1 METIEIFKF
10 NSIYRDEMK
19 VKGYIFG
26 NGDRS
31 AVIVGPSRGNEN
43 EQLYICSS
51 LVRVLTELEAAGA
64 ISNDKQ
70 IMVIPSI
77 NHYAFNLDMDFFG
90 VKNLDINRCFPG
102 NDYGEP
108 ISRLA
113 GGLFCAISEYTYMIQ
128 FTSFFG
134 RSDCVPHVRMMANGH
149 ENVSLANLF
158 GLPYVVVRRPQ
169 PIDTATLN
177 YNLQRETGNA
187 FSVFTRQKEQIDE
200 KDAKQAISAVLRF
213 LTRMGIIKYECHSG
227 YISHVLYEDDLV
239 EVYAE
244 HAGIFRR
251 IVNCGDDVK
260 YGTDMAEILD
270 PYDGSVREII
280 KASTDGIVF
289 FAHNAALINQY
300 EPAFSMIHRLHE

>member
-1 METIEIFKF
+1 METIELYNFK
-10 NSIYRDEMK
+10 SIYRDDMK
-19 VKGYIFG
+19 VRGYIFG
-26 NGDRS
+26 SGDKS

-51 LVRVLTELEAAGA
+51 LVRTLTELESAGA
-64 ISNDKQ
+64 IANDKQ

-113 GGLFCAISEYTYMIQ
+113 DGLFKNISEYTYMIQ
-128 FTSFFG
+128 FSSFFE
-134 RSDCVPHVRMMANGH
+134 RSDCVPHVRMMANGY

-158 GLPYVVVRRPQ
+158 GLPYVVVRKPQ

-177 YNLQRETGNA
+177 YNLQRENGNA
-187 FSVFTRQKEQIDE
+187 FSVFTRQKELIDE

-213 LTRMGIIKYECHSG
+213 LTRMGIIRYECHSG
-227 YISHVLYEDDLV
+227 YISHVINEENRT

-244 HAGIFRR
+244 HAGIFRGL
-251 IVNCGDDVK
+251 VKCGDDVR
-260 YGTDMAEILD
+260 YGSDMAEILD
-270 PYDGSVREII
+270 PYDGSVREVI

>member
-1 METIEIFKF
+1 METIELYNFK
-10 NSIYRDEMK
+10 SIYRDDMK
-19 VKGYIFG
+19 VRGYIFG
-26 NGDRS
+26 NGDKS

-51 LVRVLTELEAAGA
+51 LVRILADLESAGA
-64 ISNDKQ
+64 ITNDKQ
-70 IMVIPSI
+70 IMVVPSV

-90 VKNLDINRCFPG
+90 VENLDINRCFPG

-113 GGLFCAISEYTYMIQ
+113 GGVFEAVSEYTYMIQ
-128 FTSFFG
+128 FSSFFE
-134 RSDCVPHVRMMANGH
+134 RSDCVPHVRMMANGY

-158 GLPYVVVRRPQ
+158 GLPYVVVRKPQ

-177 YNLQRETGNA
+177 YNLQRENGNA
-187 FSVFTRQKEQIDE
+187 FSVFTRQKELIDE

-213 LTRMGIIKYECHSG
+213 LTRMGIIRYECHSG
-227 YISHVLYEDDLV
+227 YISHVINEENLT
-239 EVYAE
+239 EVYAG
-244 HAGIFRR
+244 HAGIFRGL
-251 IVNCGDDVK
+251 VKCGDDVR
-260 YGTDMAEILD
+260 YGSDMAEILD
-270 PYDGSVREII
+270 PYDGSVREVI

>member
-1 METIEIFKF
+1 METIEIYNFK
-10 NSIYRDEMK
+10 SIYRDDMK
-19 VKGYIFG
+19 IKGYIFG
-26 NGDRS
+26 SGDKS
-31 AVIVGPSRGNEN
+31 SVIVGPTRGNEN

-51 LVRVLTELEAAGA
+51 LVRILTDLESAGA

-77 NHYAFNLDMDFFG
+77 NYYAFNLDKDFFG

-113 GGLFCAISEYTYMIQ
+113 DGIFKAVSEYTYMIQ
-128 FTSFFG
+128 FSSFFE

-158 GLPYVVVRRPQ
+158 GLPYVVVRKPL

-177 YNLQRETGNA
+177 YNLQRDNGNA
-187 FSVFTRQKEQIDE
+187 FSVFTRQKELIDE

-213 LTRMGIIKYECHSG
+213 LTRMGIIRYECHSG
-227 YISHVLYEDDLV
+227 YISHVINEENLT

-244 HAGIFRR
+244 HAGIFRSL
-251 IVNCGDDVK
+251 VHCGDDVR
-260 YGTDMAEILD
+260 YGSDMAEILD
-270 PYDGSVREII
+270 PYDGSVREVI